1 MKILYYHQH
10 FSTPL
15 GSTGTRSYEFAK
27 KLIEKG
33 HSVTMVCGSYW
44 IANSGLDGSF
54 KNGFR
59 TGNVDGINVI
69 EFDLNYSN
77 KDNFI
82 KRTTTF
88 LKFSFKG
95 IQLALKKDYDLVFAT
110 STPLT
115 SSIPGIFAKVFRN
128 KPFIFEVRDLWPELP
143 KAMGVIKN
151 PFVLLLMSF
160 LEFISYKSAVAC
172 IGLSPGIVKGI
183 KKRVPDKKTIMI
195 PNGSDLSLLNGTI
208 SRKNDNKFI
217 AVFTG
222 AHGLANGL
230 DSVLDAAKI
239 LINKSISD
247 IEIHFIGDGA
257 LKEKLIKRVADEGL
271 INCIFLDPL
280 PKVEL
285 FNYLKVNADVGLMIL
300 DNVPAFYYG
309 TSPNKFF
316 DYIGLGLPVIN
327 NYPGWISDMIKEKNC
342 GLFVDPGNSQ
352 AFANALVSLKSDKS
366 LLKKMGNNSRLLA
379 KNSFNRKDLSL
390 EFVNFIEKC
399 IKS

>member
-33 HSVTMVCGSYW
+33 HSVTMICGSYW
-44 IANSGLDGSF
+44 IANSGLGGSF

-59 TGNVDGINVI
+59 AGNVDGINVV

-77 KDNFI
+77 RDNFI
-82 KRTTTF
+82 KRAITF

-95 IQLALKKDYDLVFAT
+95 VRLALKKDYDLVFAT

-115 SSIPGIFAKVFRN
+115 SSIPGIFAKFIRN

-143 KAMGVIKN
+143 RAMGVIKN

-183 KKRVPDKKTIMI
+183 KKRVPDKKIIMI
-195 PNGSDLSLLNGTI
+195 PNGSDLNLLNSAL

-239 LINKSISD
+239 LINKSIND

-257 LKEKLIKRVADEGL
+257 LKEKLIKRAADEGL
-271 INCIFLDPL
+271 VNCIFLDPL
-280 PKVEL
+280 PKIEL

-300 DNVPAFYYG
+300 DNVPEFYYG

-316 DYIGLGLPVIN
+316 DYIGLGLPIIN
-327 NYPGWISDMIKEKNC
+327 NYPGWISEMIKEKNC
-342 GLFVDPGNSQ
+342 GLYIDPGNSQ
-352 AFANALVSLKSDKS
+352 AFASALMLLKRDKV

-379 KNSFNRKDLSL
+379 EKSFDRKDLSL
-390 EFVNFIEKC
+390 KFVNFIEEC